1 MQLEQAERYLS
12 AKPEVN
18 LDSPFGHDIKLFKGA
33 SKQFWVNWKCDP
45 NEVLMLRDIF
55 KSVRAGYHMN
65 KAHWNSTILDGS
77 ILQGELGRMMGKSYM
92 LVISKMTK
100 KDQQQILVH
109 LWFLHI
115 HKKAIFDVFTM

>member
-1 MQLEQAERYLS
+1 
-12 AKPEVN
+12 
-18 LDSPFGHDIKLFKGA
+18 
-33 SKQFWVNWKCDP
+33 
-45 NEVLMLRDIF
+45 MLRDIF

-100 KDQQQILVH
+100 KDQQQILVN
-109 LWFLHI
+109 L
-115 HKKAIFDVFTM
+115 

>member
-45 NEVLMLRDIF
+45 NEVLMLRDLF

-65 KAHWNSTILDGS
+65 KAHWTVLFLMALFFKGS
-77 ILQGELGRMMGKSYM
+77 
-92 LVISKMTK
+92 
-100 KDQQQILVH
+100 
-109 LWFLHI
+109 
-115 HKKAIFDVFTM
+115 